1 MNMVINITTAKKHLA
16 TENRNALVLR
26 MEGDIRKL
34 LKSRRDDLRSAGI
47 GMEDAHQELVLCA
60 IEAIDRCKAS
70 DEATVRAYVMNR
82 LARKVESITSQPTCT
97 TSPFGAF
104 TRYGY
109 EIGLGAAA

>member
-1 MNMVINITTAKKHLA
+1 MVINITTAKRKLN
-16 TENRNALVLR
+16 TEARNALVLR
-26 MEGDIRKL
+26 MEDDIRKL
-34 LKSRRDDLRSAGI
+34 LRSRRDALRSAGI
-47 GMEDAHQELVLCA
+47 GMEDAYQELVLCA

-82 LARKVESITSQPTCT
+82 LARKAESITKQPVST
-97 TSPFGAF
+97 TIPFGSI

>member
-1 MNMVINITTAKKHLA
+1 MVINISTPKRKLN
-16 TENRNALVLR
+16 TEARNALVLR

-34 LKSRRDDLRSAGI
+34 LNLHRNELRSAGI
-47 GMEDAHQELVLCA
+47 GMEDAYQELVLCA

-70 DEATVRAYVMNR
+70 DEATVRAYVMDR
-82 LARKVESITSQPTCT
+82 LARKVERITRQPVST
-97 TSPFGAF
+97 TIPFGSF